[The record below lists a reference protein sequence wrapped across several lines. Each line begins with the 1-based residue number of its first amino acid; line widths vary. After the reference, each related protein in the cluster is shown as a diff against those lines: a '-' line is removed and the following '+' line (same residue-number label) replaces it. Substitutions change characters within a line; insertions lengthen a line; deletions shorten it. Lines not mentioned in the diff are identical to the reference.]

1 MSSDMIITASHLK
14 GTISIN
20 DLGKAAQA
28 KRVNDVEQGA
38 VTNAYDVRSDTVSL
52 SSPEFLEKITQI
64 QGFLEQISYGQT
76 VISTAQDNVETLIS
90 KLEELGGVAVR
101 ARGVL
106 DSSVSQD
113 ILKPQLDV
121 LRQRAQVLGQD
132 VDNISL
138 NTGFEGENLLA
149 GDDVA
154 FVIDP
159 SDPSKLRVE
168 GIDASTEQFGLS
180 TIAFKTSEDAEY
192 IKNLV
197 SQAVD
202 QVSMF
207 KSQLRGS
214 SRELETRKEFSES
227 TIEVFLAQAQSEQ
240 TSSQEESDALRSLQS
255 RLLQQAEEVGED
267 GGYEYLALEAQFELL
282 EHFR

>member
-1 MSSDMIITASHLK
+1 MSSDMTITSPHLK

-20 DLGKAAQA
+20 DLGKAAQT

-38 VTNAYDVRSDTVSL
+38 VTSAHDVRSDTVSL

-113 ILKPQLDV
+113 ILKPQLDE

-168 GIDASTEQFGLS
+168 GIEASTEQFGLS

-214 SRELETRKEFSES
+214 SRELETRKEFSEN

-240 TSSQEESDALRSLQS
+240 TSSQEESDALRSLQT

-267 GGYEYLALEAQFELL
+267 GEYEYLALEAQFELL
-282 EHFR
+282 EHFK